1 MSLHSFSTI
10 WCQIFVQMPNWSLA
24 CACCVVA
31 RWFLVLCHRGRSEV
45 TFEVLWRQPL
55 PQVPRC
61 FALPQVTK
69 ILCFFPKSWIR
80 VFLILL
86 PHQKIGNYWLLCGRS
101 FTSLRTN
108 PEYMA
113 TSFLYI
119 VVSYV
124 SFASTEPVTLAVLFF
139 FYNYAFQFVLF
150 YSLSRN
156 VVVVTIT

>member
-1 MSLHSFSTI
+1 MRVLRRRKVVPRPLPPWPQRGHL
-10 WCQIFVQMPNWSLA
+10 WSPLMTTA
-24 CACCVVA
+24 ASGTS
-31 RWFLVLCHRGRSEV
+31 VLCTPAGNKDSV
-45 TFEVLWRQPL
+45 
-55 PQVPRC
+55 
-61 FALPQVTK
+61 
-69 ILCFFPKSWIR
+69 FFPKSWIR

-124 SFASTEPVTLAVLFF
+124 SFASTEPVILAVLFF

-150 YSLSRN
+150 YSFQKCSSRN
-156 VVVVTIT
+156 YYIMISCLSSFR